1 MYEIFYTDVP
11 LQKGMSEP
19 NFDRLMPRAE
29 NTEGEALNNAMQ
41 LLDYGASVWHIKKPE
56 GGVIGRGEILAEYYR
71 RNLKWPTESRTR
83 NSA

>member
-1 MYEIFYTDVP
+1 MYEIFYTDAP
-11 LQKGMSEP
+11 LPKGMSEP
-19 NFDRLMPRAE
+19 NFDGLMPRVE
-29 NTEGEALNNAMQ
+29 RTEGEALNYAMK

-56 GGVIGRGEILAEYYR
+56 GGVIERSEISAEYNR